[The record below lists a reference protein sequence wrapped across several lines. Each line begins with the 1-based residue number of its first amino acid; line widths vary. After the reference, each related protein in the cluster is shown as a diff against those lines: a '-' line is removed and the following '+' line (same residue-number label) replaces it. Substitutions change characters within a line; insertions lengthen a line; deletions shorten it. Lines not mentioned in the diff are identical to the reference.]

1 MFRYDHFRIKANDLK
16 LALNISDR
24 EAKDEVVALFAKAC
38 GLNKLKLLM
47 APEYLSDS
55 GSIKQFEA
63 LFHRRLCGEPIEYIT
78 EETKFYGI
86 DFFVNSSVL
95 VPRTDTETLLNALID
110 RVQSNNQPKTLLE
123 LGVGSGILSISAL
136 KHITGL
142 EVVAT
147 DISSDAIEVATRN
160 ADKILENPDSI
171 RFLLGDWFGPVIG
184 CFDFIIS
191 NPPYI
196 AEGDV
201 HLDEISMSFEPKIA
215 LTSGPDG
222 FRALSLIIDKSPEYL
237 NSDGWLILEHGFD
250 QSSRVTA
257 AMREA
262 GFEEVFT
269 DCDLSGRPRVSG
281 GKMPSQGI
289 LDT

>member
-1 MFRYDHFRIKANDLK
+1 MFRRVFFRKKAEELARALCLSDEDARGEVLSIFSKASNLSK
-16 LALNISDR
+16 L
-24 EAKDEVVALFAKAC
+24 E
-38 GLNKLKLLM
+38 LLM
-47 APEYLSDS
+47 NPS
-55 GSIKQFEA
+55 QFEEQKYIKNFDC
-63 LFHRRLCGEPIEYIT
+63 LFRRRLSGEPLSLITGEIE
-78 EETKFYGI
+78 FYGLCFQVTS
-86 DFFVNSSVL
+86 DVL
-95 VPRTDTETLLNALID
+95 IPRPDSETLID
-110 RVQSNNQPKTLLE
+110 SLLARVVDSETKTLLE

-136 KHITGL
+136 KHIPGL

-147 DISSDAIEVATRN
+147 DISSDAIKVATRN
-160 ADKILENPDSI
+160 VNKILGNPESI
-171 RFLLGDWFGPVIG
+171 RFLLGDWFKPVAG
-184 CFDFIIS
+184 RFDFIIS

-196 AEGDV
+196 AEGDA
-201 HLDEISMSFEPKIA
+201 HLDDISMSFEPRIA

-222 FRALSLIIDKSPEYL
+222 FRDLSLIIAKSPEYL
-237 NSDGWLILEHGFD
+237 NSGGWLILEHGFD